1 MRADISSHNQLS
13 SQTETRSTGHSL
25 GPQTNIHF
33 SYRLNHIFGDLI
45 INFVCLIYQLNF
57 LDAIKQL
64 IMFGDAYAHDFEDFP
79 TIFKDP
85 KFPLA
90 KHQLDWRDEA
100 DELLSKVRD
109 ENISSPINIM

>member
-1 MRADISSHNQLS
+1 
-13 SQTETRSTGHSL
+13 
-25 GPQTNIHF
+25 
-33 SYRLNHIFGDLI
+33 
-45 INFVCLIYQLNF
+45 
-57 LDAIKQL
+57 
-64 IMFGDAYAHDFEDFP
+64 MFGDAYAHDFEDFP